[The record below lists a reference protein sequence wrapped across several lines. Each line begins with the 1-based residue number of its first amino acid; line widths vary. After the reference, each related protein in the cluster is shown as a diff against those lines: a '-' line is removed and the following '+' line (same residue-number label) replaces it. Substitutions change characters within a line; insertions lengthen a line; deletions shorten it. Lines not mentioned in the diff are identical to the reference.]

1 MYKKMLS
8 FLLLFAALTFISMPA
23 FAQVSLGGKVGMA
36 FTKVRFNG
44 GKTKLKEGF
53 DAGFL
58 VNVKIHDLLSLRSGV
73 GYIQKG
79 FRVKNNNFGFR
90 NVDKLIFN
98 YIEVPL
104 LFSRDFQAPNVQ
116 TYLGMGPAVNFLVSA
131 KSKSCMINVNSG
143 DCETEKIP
151 SGDFNNADISLNFGA
166 GIGFNVGSEDAVLSF
181 DARYFLG
188 LTNALMES
196 SSASSKNNGFSI
208 TMSLMFPLEQNRLKL
223 DY

>member
-1 MYKKMLS
+1 MS
-8 FLLLFAALTFISMPA
+8 TSTFS
-23 FAQVSLGGKVGMA
+23 QVSLGGKVGMA
-36 FTKVRFNG
+36 FSKVKFNNE
-44 GKTKLKEGF
+44 KTGLKEGF

-58 VNVKIHDLLSLRSGV
+58 INVKIHDLFSLRSSI

-79 FRVKNNNFGFR
+79 FRLKDNAFGFT

-116 TYLGMGPAVNFLVSA
+116 TYLGAGPAINFIVSA
-131 KSKSCMINVNSG
+131 KSKSCMVNLNNA

-151 SGDFNNADISLNFGA
+151 SGNFNNADISLNLGA

-181 DARYFLG
+181 DARYFFG
-188 LTNALMES
+188 LTNAFMES
-196 SSASSKNNGFSI
+196 SNTPTSKNNGFSI
-208 TMSLMFPLEQNRLKL
+208 TMSLLFPIQQNRLKL
-223 DY
+223 SY